1 MTQRIDDGHP
11 TFIQFTGAN
20 TTGMGGAPGAIMTL
34 IWEKKVKP
42 VGISGGGEN
51 DTTTMRNLIW
61 RTRQAKKLKTLT
73 DMTVTV
79 SYDPKVYADNGALL
93 FYALNI
99 NQQIIIW
106 WPDGSKLT
114 FWGFLDEFMPGEIV
128 EGAQPEAELKIIA
141 TNQNNAGVEQYPIY
155 TP

>member
-1 MTQRIDDGHP
+1 
-11 TFIQFTGAN
+11 
-20 TTGMGGAPGAIMTL
+20 
-34 IWEKKVKP
+34 
-42 VGISGGGEN
+42 
-51 DTTTMRNLIW
+51 MRNLIW